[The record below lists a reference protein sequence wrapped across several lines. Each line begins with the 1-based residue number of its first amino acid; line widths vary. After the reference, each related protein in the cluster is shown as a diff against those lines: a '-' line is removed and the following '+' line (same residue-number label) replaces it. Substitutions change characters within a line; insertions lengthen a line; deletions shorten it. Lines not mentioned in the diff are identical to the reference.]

1 MTIQSTTTG
10 SRGDGLLYPLDLVY
24 ERAGIEIPRVEV
36 VSPGDIPLPYRS
48 LLVHD
53 IDMTLTLERH
63 FGGRVMLRPLST
75 FTVGD
80 SYFRRVLLVQEY
92 SGQPVEMGA
101 IRMRLDAFSEVIR
114 GQILKNEIPLGRI
127 LREGRFEYASHVK
140 AFLRVTPNPEMMGV
154 FWMREPRPLYGR
166 RTEVLR
172 AGAPDRRHRRGAPA
186 RDAIIERMGAEQGYD
201 CVVVGGGPAGATAGT
216 VLAQHGR
223 RVAILEREL
232 FPRYHIGESLMP
244 YTWFTFE
251 RLGVLDWFAEAA
263 CPKKYSVQF
272 VSPTGKVSQPFY
284 FFETIK
290 HPCSTTWQVRRGDF
304 DRMLLDNAR
313 SKGADV
319 RQGTAVRELLTD
331 GGRAVGVRAET
342 KDGGTDTIRAD
353 AVIDASGR
361 DTFLAS
367 KLGWKRRDPDLTKI
381 SIFTYYRGAKR
392 DPGLDEGA
400 TTVAY
405 IPEKGWFWYIPL
417 PDGIVSV
424 GVVAEAN
431 YLYRDTRDPEAI
443 FAREAA
449 ECIWD
454 RRPPAQRHAG
464 GAGPRDRRVQL
475 PRRGDR
481 RRRLLPGRRRIL
493 VPRPGLLHR
502 RLHGR
507 SRAARWRRT
516 RSTAASTPVES
527 PRRASPTTSA
537 TCGGRSTSS
546 GSSCC
551 RSTTRPSASGTS
563 SGPTPTSTRSS

>member
-1 MTIQSTTTG
+1 
-10 SRGDGLLYPLDLVY
+10 
-24 ERAGIEIPRVEV
+24 
-36 VSPGDIPLPYRS
+36 
-48 LLVHD
+48 
-53 IDMTLTLERH
+53 
-63 FGGRVMLRPLST
+63 
-75 FTVGD
+75 
-80 SYFRRVLLVQEY
+80 
-92 SGQPVEMGA
+92 
-101 IRMRLDAFSEVIR
+101 
-114 GQILKNEIPLGRI
+114 
-127 LREGRFEYASHVK
+127 
-140 AFLRVTPNPEMMGV
+140 
-154 FWMREPRPLYGR
+154 
-166 RTEVLR
+166 
-172 AGAPDRRHRRGAPA
+172 
-186 RDAIIERMGAEQGYD
+186 MGAEQGYD

-449 ECIWD
+449 ECIWIED
-454 RRPPAQRHAG
+454 HLRSGTRVEPVRVTGEFSYRAEAIGGDGFCLAG
-464 GAGPRDRRVQL
+464 DAFSFLDPVFSTGVFMALKSGEMAADAVHRGLDAGASH
-475 PRRGDR
+475 RGER
-481 RRRLLPGRRRIL
+481 
-493 VPRPGLLHR
+493 
-502 RLHGR
+502 
-507 SRAARWRRT
+507 
-516 RSTAASTPVES
+516 
-527 PRRASPTTSA
+527 SPTTSA